1 MPSTLLNIIDLLGDW
16 RSVTQKNED
25 VSKIYILYQVFF
37 PAQHPSQYLHF
48 KMGIMVGTFIGPGAI
63 YMVLAGSLQIVFGMD
78 IIMSLFINAIPIF
91 GFSLAC
97 YYADAK
103 FQLALAKLL
112 SLFYIVMMLAVYVGV
127 IVEIVNR
134 GFLSAAAISAYSFF
148 LPLLVAGLLHPEEA
162 YCMLPQYFGTYLITI
177 PSMYVLLVI
186 YSLFNLNDI
195 SWGTRESAKTKEEQ
209 LREEQERLEIEEWRQ
224 KNTGGGLFNTISSGL
239 KFGEHGKGAA
249 GPTETGSVDFSIGN
263 VLRCMCFTKED
274 PQDTKLDEIKT
285 SLKSLDSKVNSLAR
299 GAVTSGPGG
308 RRRSSVGTGGR
319 NFRGSMGERL
329 GSLKEDESETSERP
343 QSLHEED
350 ETDEPQEEIQE
361 HQNRPRRD
369 SLSSPYWIEDERLGN
384 GKVDFLKQTEIIFWQ
399 NMIKKYL
406 LPFSPSPVDQAKQ
419 KKELADYRDGFIFTF
434 VLINILYITLVIMLQ
449 LGADLKI
456 NWTLFESFS
465 VNGADGISYEFD
477 FKMPEEK
484 GSIPELNIVRTNV
497 DKLDVIGLFFLAMF
511 SSVVFAQMIGMIL
524 HRWQTCKS
532 PSDETLF

>member
-37 PAQHPSQYLHF
+37 AAHHPTQYSPF

-127 IVEIVNR
+127 VVEIVKR

-148 LPLLVAGLLHPEEA
+148 LPLLLAGLLHPEEF
-162 YCMLPQYFGTYLITI
+162 YCMLYMPVYLITI

-195 SWGTRESAKTKEEQ
+195 SWGTREAAKTEEEKRREEEEQ
-209 LREEQERLEIEEWRQ
+209 LEIEEWNQ
-224 KNTGGGLFNTISSGL
+224 KNSGGGLFNTISSGL
-239 KFGEHGKGAA
+239 KFGELGKGAA
-249 GPTETGSVDFSIGN
+249 GPSETGSVDFSFGN

-274 PQDTKLDEIKT
+274 PQETKLDEIKT
-285 SLKSLDSKVNSLAR
+285 SLRSLDSKLTNLAR

-308 RRRSSVGTGGR
+308 RRRSSVGTGGGR
-319 NFRGSMGERL
+319 NFRGGIGERL
-329 GSLKEDESETSERP
+329 GSLKEDESETMSETRP
-343 QSLHEED
+343 QSLNEED
-350 ETDEPQEEIQE
+350 EMEEPQEEIQE
-361 HQNRPRRD
+361 ARPRRD

-384 GKVDFLKQTEIIFWQ
+384 GKVDFLKQTEIMFWK
-399 NMIKKYL
+399 NMIEKYL
-406 LPFSPSPVDQAKQ
+406 KPFTPKLVDQLKQ
-419 KKELADYRDGFIFTF
+419 KKELAEYRDGFIFTF

-456 NWTLFESFS
+456 NWTVFESFS
-465 VNGADGISYEFD
+465 VNNEDGISYAFD
-477 FKMPEEK
+477 YKMPEEK
-484 GSIPELNIVRTNV
+484 GSIPELTIIRTNV

-524 HRWQTCKS
+524 HRWQTCRNS
-532 PSDETLF
+532 